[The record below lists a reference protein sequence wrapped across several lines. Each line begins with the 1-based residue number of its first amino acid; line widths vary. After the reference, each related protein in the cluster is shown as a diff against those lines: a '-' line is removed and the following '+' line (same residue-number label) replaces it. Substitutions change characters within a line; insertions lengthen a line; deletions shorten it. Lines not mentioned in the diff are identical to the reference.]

1 LSIKSGTLCLLA
13 ALLAVP
19 VAFADVVINEMEVNP
34 PEGGSHWVELYNS
47 GNDTVDI
54 SSWTVTITD
63 GGWVGKMPPVPQ
75 GTIIAPKGF
84 YVVTGS
90 SQWTHNDGGF
100 GSLFTDAG
108 VKVDETPFRLDSLDN
123 DFTWGRRP
131 DGYDT
136 NTDGDFGQGY
146 ATKGRSNE
154 R

>member
-1 LSIKSGTLCLLA
+1 MLCLLA
-13 ALLAVP
+13 ALLASP

-54 SSWTVTITD
+54 SGWTVTISD
-63 GGWVGKMPPVPQ
+63 GGWVGKMGPVPQ
-75 GTIIAPKGF
+75 GTIIAPKDF

-100 GSLFTDAG
+100 ASLYTASG
-108 VKVDETPFRLDSLDN
+108 AKVDETPFRVDSLDN
-123 DFTWGRRP
+123 DFTWGRHP

-154 R
+154 L